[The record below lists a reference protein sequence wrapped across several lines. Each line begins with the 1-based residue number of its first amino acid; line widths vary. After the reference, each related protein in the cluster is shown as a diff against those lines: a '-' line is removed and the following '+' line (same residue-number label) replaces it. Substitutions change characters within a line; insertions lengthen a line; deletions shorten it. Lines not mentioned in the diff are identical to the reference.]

1 MNLPD
6 ERERVGMCACASQMA
21 KRHEKKGGGS
31 AGGGD
36 GSANKLMAAKHT
48 GVQARQKT
56 GKADAET
63 SGWWRWCV
71 LMLRFTSASS
81 MRVRVTLQREAALVQ
96 RKAHTTQQL
105 HQRVRFY
112 LKLTHLAINLLN
124 SAISYMKQKL

>member
-1 MNLPD
+1 MNLPH

-21 KRHEKKGGGS
+21 KRHEKKGGCS
-31 AGGGD
+31 ADGGVG
-36 GSANKLMAAKHT
+36 
-48 GVQARQKT
+48 AR
-56 GKADAET
+56 
-63 SGWWRWCV
+63 V
-71 LMLRFTSASS
+71 LVVRFTSANS